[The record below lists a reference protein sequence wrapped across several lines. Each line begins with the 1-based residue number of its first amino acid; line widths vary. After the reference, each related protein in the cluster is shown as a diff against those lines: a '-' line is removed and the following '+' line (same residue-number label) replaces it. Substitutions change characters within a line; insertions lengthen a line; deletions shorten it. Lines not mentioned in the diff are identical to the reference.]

1 MKKVILLLIS
11 ISCIF
16 FVTGCTAVRIDT
28 SSIDNT
34 INVVLSKQN
43 TLYNHVGKGYK
54 YYIPRGVI
62 YIDTDE
68 FNEKLYSN
76 GNYYYLYIDAISYY
90 YQKETEY
97 KENPNAYYSRVIK
110 VNDKDGYVEILEQD
124 SKYLIKFSYNYAR
137 IESLVDKDDINDV
150 ILNASYILSTVKF
163 NHNVVK
169 IMLDDEYFTNK
180 EEKYDLFNSVEEN
193 GASSNNNNN
202 NNYVEAENK

>member
-110 VNDKDGYVEILEQD
+110 VNDKDGY
-124 SKYLIKFSYNYAR
+124 N
-137 IESLVDKDDINDV
+137 
-150 ILNASYILSTVKF
+150 
-163 NHNVVK
+163 K
-169 IMLDDEYFTNK
+169 IFL
-180 EEKYDLFNSVEEN
+180 
-193 GASSNNNNN
+193 
-202 NNYVEAENK
+202 

>member
-193 GASSNNNNN
+193 GASSNNNN
-202 NNYVEAENK
+202 YVEAENK